1 MSAGSGRV
9 AKIPALSPTARPIL
23 PAQRA
28 PDHPRSSQPPAT
40 NQLILLPRPALECA
54 LSWNE
59 TRSCH
64 TLESGRDMIW
74 LYRTVVV
81 VAWQASRR
89 RRRPGGSG
97 DSRQLG
103 IAGDAYIP
111 VVSDASSALAAA
123 GGQYAP
129 ARATD
134 GDRHTKW
141 VASVAPSQSDPQWI
155 ILQLAGSQAVSAV
168 AVFGERIDNDGIL
181 DAQVQAAGSKPGEF
195 TAVATIADAKS
206 GSWLATF
213 DAVKTTAIRV
223 RITRSGGPSP
233 HTDVYEIELYG
244 PPIPPA
250 ELKAYAKVGLDGC
263 RLRWKEVAALAEK
276 LGLKTDPQLA
286 ALRGVVDSSD
296 RAQRQLADRF
306 SQWDSLDQSSRQSL
320 AADIE
325 RLQARAGRTLQGLG
339 KAAAIW
345 PERAK
350 DIAAARQAARPSPG
364 EAVAATRDGGQVRLA
379 NSRVSVVL
387 HQADGAWDATWL
399 GSVDAAVRR
408 VQFAVEVDR
417 QSLSPEKAEAAAAPF
432 TDAIGSG
439 VEICQRWGKGI
450 EVVRRIRV
458 YDGRPAVVISA
469 QIANH
474 TGRDVMLGTA
484 KMLGLSQGNQ
494 GWWHL
499 GNLLR
504 APAAVGYPGAS
515 PPCRPAP
522 GEEPL
527 AAAGQQYGSSGVLAL
542 AQQESPGGLVLGAL
556 SARESS
562 PSVRAGFQTGLG
574 GTSLE
579 AALNVGSA
587 LGPGQTI
594 TLDPV
599 WLSVEED
606 RYGALER
613 YGDAAA
619 VLAPQ
624 PARTGANALWCS
636 WYPIRMGISEEIALA
651 HAAIAAEH
659 FRPLGLDVIQLD
671 HGWQRGDICGDW
683 FPNERFPHGLKW
695 LSEQL
700 HSRYG
705 MKLGLWIA
713 PTNVAFTSQLF
724 RDHPDWLIKD
734 SDGRPAATGRW
745 FWAPNPDMTLL
756 DAACPGAEK
765 WIEETFARLSSRGPA
780 TTRSTSSPA
789 RRPASRDGGDSS
801 RRRAGRMGPLLPD
814 AALAV
819 SRPGRQR
826 YIGID
831 TGDAG
836 LANWIRVERDNA
848 PLLAASYWVNDR
860 LYHREV
866 CDMSVGTKASVEEA
880 RFKLSLMTLSGCS
893 ISFSDDFR
901 LLEPPRIRMM
911 QQCLPPGNPPA
922 RPLDLFEREM
932 PSLWH
937 MHCSGAAGE
946 WDAVGLFN
954 FEDQPQERTVE
965 LSSLGLPAAAEV
977 AVFEFWEEKFLGSHR
992 DRVTLVM
999 APRTARILLIH
1010 RLPTRPEV
1018 IATNMHVLGGYHEI
1032 ERLAWDERGLAL
1044 TGRCRRMPGVSGR
1057 VYFYV
1062 PDGYRPHCDPAR
1074 PPAFPLAHAGGPLW
1088 SVDLAFDKAEVEFS
1102 VAFDRSQRSRY
1113 PPSAARRLVICS
1125 IKRPSLREYGWRRER
1140 PGGRKKA

>member
-1 MSAGSGRV
+1 
-9 AKIPALSPTARPIL
+9 
-23 PAQRA
+23 
-28 PDHPRSSQPPAT
+28 
-40 NQLILLPRPALECA
+40 
-54 LSWNE
+54 
-59 TRSCH
+59 
-64 TLESGRDMIW
+64 MIW
-74 LYRTVVV
+74 LHRAVVV
-81 VAWQASRR
+81 VVLASIPSAATAAETQAIPGNWESPELRR
-89 RRRPGGSG
+89 
-97 DSRQLG
+97 
-103 IAGDAYIP
+103 IP
-111 VVSDASSALAAA
+111 VVSAAASSALAAA
-123 GGQYAP
+123 GSGQYAP

-141 VASVAPSQSDPQWI
+141 VASVAPSQSAPQSI
-155 ILQLAGSQAVSAV
+155 ILHLAGSQAVSAV

-213 DAVKTTAIRV
+213 DAVKTTAIRLC
-223 RITRSGGPSP
+223 ITRSGGPSP

-250 ELKAYAKVGLDGC
+250 ELKAYAKEGLDGC

-286 ALRGVVDSSD
+286 GLRGVVDSSD

-306 SQWDSLDQSSRQSL
+306 SQWDSLDESSRQSL

-350 DIAAARQAARPSPG
+350 EIAAARQAARSSSG
-364 EAVAATRDGGQVRLA
+364 EAVAATRNGGQVRLA

-458 YDGRPAVVISA
+458 YHGRPAVVISA

-499 GNLLR
+499 GDLLR

-522 GEEPL
+522 DEEPL
-527 AAAGQQYGSSGVLAL
+527 AAAGQQVGSSGVLAL
-542 AQQESPGGLVLGAL
+542 AQHESPGGLVLGAL
-556 SARESS
+556 SAREGS

-579 AALNVGSA
+579 AALSVGSA
-587 LGPGQTI
+587 LGPGRTI

-599 WLSVEED
+599 WLSVEAD

-619 VLAPQ
+619 ALAPQ

-756 DAACPGAEK
+756 DAARPGAEK
-765 WIEETFARLSSRGPA
+765 WIEETFARLSSEGA
-780 TTRSTSSPA
+780 SYYKIDFIAGSPA
-789 RRPASRDGGDSS
+789 L
-801 RRRAGRMGPLLPD
+801 RRAMAAIRRGAGPDAWVRYCQTPPLLS
-814 AALAV
+814 AGLA
-819 SRPGRQR
+819 SSA

-836 LANWIRVERDNA
+836 LANWIRLERDNA

-901 LLEPPRIRMM
+901 LLELPRIRMM
-911 QQCLPPGNPPA
+911 QQCLPPGNPTA
-922 RPLDLFEREM
+922 RPLDLFERET

-965 LSSLGLPAAAEV
+965 LSSLGVPAAAEV

-1010 RLPTRPEV
+1010 RLPIRPEV

-1032 ERLAWDERGLAL
+1032 ERLAWDERELAL

-1074 PPAFPLAHAGGPLW
+1074 PTAFPLAHAGGPLW

-1102 VAFDRSQRSRY
+1102 VAFDRSQN
-1113 PPSAARRLVICS
+1113 
-1125 IKRPSLREYGWRRER
+1125 
-1140 PGGRKKA
+1140 